1 MQNSFWQRIRDSWQL
16 TADIILVA
24 VLSVTLLIY
33 ITHILPLTWSKD
45 LLILF
50 SLLGV
55 LPVGYSALRAVINK
69 KVTVD
74 LLASIALIF
83 SFLAGEWSSA
93 AFINLMLAFA
103 RIFDGL
109 TQMRTKR
116 IIQNLLKFRPSKVK
130 IKKDNQIIEIPLEKV
145 QVGDVVVVE
154 AGDRLAI
161 DGSVISGQAS
171 INQATLTGESEPVV
185 KKIGDQVFSSTL
197 NESGS
202 LLVRVEKIG
211 EDTTLAKIITLISQA
226 ASGKSATLGIADKF
240 TTWYIWSTLI
250 ASVVIYA
257 FSRDLSLVLAVLLV
271 VCADDVAVAVP
282 LTFTATIA
290 RAAKRG
296 ILMKGAS
303 VIENI
308 TKIKVFV
315 TDKTGTLTWGK
326 PKVVGVHVFGGA
338 LSEADLLA
346 FFGAA
351 EVSSGH
357 PAGRAIVSYVQ
368 SRNIAIQAPEEMHET
383 PGEGVAATVKGK
395 KILAGKIGF
404 LQSQGVLITDPDQE
418 MIDAT
423 KFRGESITA
432 LALEGKLA
440 GMIMLEDE
448 VRPFAKTLIEKTKAL
463 GVGRWIMLT
472 GDNEIVADRVA
483 HQLGIDEARANMTP
497 QTKLDLIKDFK
508 QTYGTLAMIGDGVN
522 DAAALAL
529 ADVSFAMGAIGSD
542 AAIEASDIAL
552 MNDRLNRIPESM
564 HIARASLKIVRRSF
578 WIWGI
583 TNAVGLLLVF
593 GGVLGPQGAA
603 AYNFLTDFIPII
615 NALLILRVKIN
626 S

>member
-368 SRNIAIQAPEEMHET
+368 SRNIAIQAPEEMQET